1 MNKKTVSLLLIFLMV
16 FQIGAISFADNIDNP
31 YGKFVNN
38 GSNPNSSYYP
48 KYQRGSNKYV
58 GDFIPRVTIDDFNA
72 WTNRKGNEIIDFL
85 QRLSYPIVLVMF
97 IFFAIKS
104 LAGIFGNGAA
114 ASNGIFGM
122 VMSLVVYALIQYS
135 PLILYLFTDWVMS

>member
-1 MNKKTVSLLLIFLMV
+1 
-16 FQIGAISFADNIDNP
+16 
-31 YGKFVNN
+31 
-38 GSNPNSSYYP
+38 
-48 KYQRGSNKYV
+48 
-58 GDFIPRVTIDDFNA
+58 
-72 WTNRKGNEIIDFL
+72 
-85 QRLSYPIVLVMF
+85 MF